1 MNEFYEDMFS
11 ENLATYKLT
20 DSSYIVAE
28 ELEID
33 PETGSI
39 YVANPLEMIRE
50 NGGMRLRPWILVDT
64 DEIVEINSANIVCRT
79 EAPKVISKYYLK
91 YIAYDKLIDNIQ
103 KLDDEDDLDTDDELD
118 NLDSTYNFFDKLHKP
133 KESRWDWK
141 AN

>member
-28 ELEID
+28 ELEVD

-64 DEIVEINSANIVCRT
+64 DEIVELNALNIMCRT

-118 NLDSTYNFFDKLHKP
+118 NLDSTYNFFDKLNSP
-133 KESRWDWK
+133 TNSRWDWK